1 MGKRREGTDLEEWMQ
16 SVGGGKRGKMGRG
29 EKGVGKGKG
38 KENREAIVTA
48 ASLSEDEFL
57 G

>member
-1 MGKRREGTDLEEWMQ
+1 MLGEGREERWEEE
-16 SVGGGKRGKMGRG
+16 K
-29 EKGVGKGKG
+29 KGVGKGKG